1 MILTITLNPLLERRL
16 FFESVELGKS
26 NKSTNEIFYAGGKGI
41 NVNRQLNFLGVQNS
55 AFTFLGGNN
64 GKVLRHCL
72 THDKIEF
79 SVVSAKSETRIADLI
94 IEKNNN
100 RVSTFFG
107 MNSIITSE
115 EASEFKN
122 KLEKMI
128 LNCSIVVFAGSS
140 PCKETDDIFPFG
152 IELANKHDKIS
163 ILDTYG
169 NHLNDCIS
177 ASPTVIHNNVE
188 EVERSLNISLSTE
201 KDKLDFLHEL
211 YSKNIK
217 LIFLTDGANP
227 IYASKFNFHYKIIP
241 PRVDVLDST
250 GSGDAFVAGVAY
262 GLENALVFDEF
273 VKRAAALGALN
284 ATRFET
290 CEVTSE
296 LMEGLALD
304 VELSTIGKKM
314 KIINDTPNYK

>member
-16 FFESVELGKS
+16 FFDTAELGKS
-26 NKSTNEIFYAGGKGI
+26 NRSSREIFYAGGKGI
-41 NVNRQLNFLGVQNS
+41 NVSRQLNFLTTQNS

-72 THDKIEF
+72 TQDKIDF
-79 SVVSAKSETRIADLI
+79 SVVSAKSETRTADLI
-94 IEKNNN
+94 IEEKNN

-107 MNSIITSE
+107 MNSHITSD

-122 KLEKMI
+122 KIGKMI
-128 LNCSIVVFAGSS
+128 QNCSIVVFAGSS

-169 NHLNDCIS
+169 AHLNDCI
-177 ASPTVIHNNVE
+177 AAAPTVIHNNVD
-188 EVERSLNISLSTE
+188 EVERSLNISLHDENE
-201 KDKLDFLHEL
+201 KLNFLQEL

-217 LIFLTDGANP
+217 LSFLTDGANP
-227 IYASKFNFHYKIIP
+227 VYAGKFNFHYKIVP
-241 PRVDVLDST
+241 PEVKVLDST
-250 GSGDAFVAGVAY
+250 GSGDAFVAGIAY

-273 VKRAAALGALN
+273 VKIAVALGAANSTML
-284 ATRFET
+284 ET
-290 CEVTSE
+290 CEVTFE
-296 LMEGLALD
+296 QMEKYAEH
-304 VELSTIGKKM
+304 VEVMTVGKKM